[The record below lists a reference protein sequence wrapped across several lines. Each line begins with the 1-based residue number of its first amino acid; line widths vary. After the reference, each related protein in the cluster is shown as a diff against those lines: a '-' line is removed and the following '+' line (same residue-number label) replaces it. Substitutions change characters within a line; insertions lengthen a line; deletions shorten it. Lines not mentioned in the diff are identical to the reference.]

1 MARPGDSVM
10 LCRLCGGEMRCE
22 PSMEITYYECSDCG
36 GIWFNAGEL
45 ETLFRKRLRLAL
57 PPIPGEGEA
66 PATGG
71 AATGHASRNECP
83 HCGDGVHLIPKTT
96 YAARNI
102 QVLGCPVCFGH
113 FLSRAQAREI
123 VARVSSGLLTRAFR
137 SLLGR

>member
-1 MARPGDSVM
+1 MSRTGNAGM

-22 PSMEITYYECSDCG
+22 PRLDINYYECSDCG

-45 ETLFRKRLRLAL
+45 ETLFRKRVRLVL
-57 PPIPGEGEA
+57 PPFPGEDT
-66 PATGG
+66 PDPDYKPTK
-71 AATGHASRNECP
+71 ECP

-113 FLSRAQAREI
+113 YLSRAQTREI
-123 VARVSSGLLTRAFR
+123 VDRVCSGWLRRTIRGLLRH
-137 SLLGR
+137 